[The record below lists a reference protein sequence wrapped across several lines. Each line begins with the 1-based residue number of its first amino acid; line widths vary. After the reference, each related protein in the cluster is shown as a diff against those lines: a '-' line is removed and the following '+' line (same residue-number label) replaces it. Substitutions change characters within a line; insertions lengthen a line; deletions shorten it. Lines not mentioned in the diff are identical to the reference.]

1 MYSRWTEYCKEVF
14 RIFLG
19 RQNGHVQALII
30 APILAVSFLGFVVRA
45 ASSAVDPTL
54 AKNGVI
60 VQLQQRLNEIQQ
72 RSDIPNSEETVPTE
86 EQPIAQPIEQ
96 PIAQPTPEEKED
108 AAPSATV
115 ALLPPSGPEAPVLGP
130 RQSVHLIKPDETFTT
145 ILKKER
151 LPWGQFA
158 AWINAAQ
165 KIYELRRLQINHAL
179 TLSYEHDQLGTPT
192 LRTVAYSID
201 KRSLLV
207 LEKDESGH
215 IESWV
220 ETVPTTLVWRAVG
233 GRITH
238 SLGWAASKIGVP
250 ASIIDAVADM
260 GWDLNLS
267 YDLQPGDPF
276 KIIFEE
282 IQHDGQAVRHG
293 KVLAAEIMN
302 KGKKHLVFPLDA
314 EEGMGFGQQFLR
326 YPVQFTRIS
335 SVFNDARLHPIYKRR
350 RPHLGVDFAAPPGTP
365 VRAVAAGKV
374 TYAGWRGNYGHFLK
388 IDHDGPHSS
397 AYAHLRQIKK
407 GVRAGTFVKRGQVIG
422 EVGSSGAATGPH
434 LHFEMHRNGR
444 YINPLKKV
452 PAPKTLVWQKR
463 LPTVRPDPQL
473 AAIRKKLEEYLARL
487 SVQNGPESR
496 IYTAIPR
503 IQTAAREAAE
513 PHA

>member
-14 RIFLG
+14 SIFLG

-86 EQPIAQPIEQ
+86 EQPIAQPIAQ
-96 PIAQPTPEEKED
+96 SLGQPTPEEKED

-151 LPWGQFA
+151 LPWRQFA

-201 KRSLLV
+201 KRSSLV

-215 IESWV
+215 IESRV

-267 YDLQPGDPF
+267 HDLQPGDPF

>member
-14 RIFLG
+14 RILLG

-30 APILAVSFLGFVVRA
+30 APILAVSFLGFIVRA

-86 EQPIAQPIEQ
+86 EQPIAQSLG
-96 PIAQPTPEEKED
+96 QPTPEEKED

-130 RQSVHLIKPDETFTT
+130 LQSVHLIKPDETFTT

-151 LPWGQFA
+151 LPRRQFA

-201 KRSLLV
+201 KHSLLV
-207 LEKDESGH
+207 LEKDEGGH
-215 IESWV
+215 IESRV

-282 IQHDGQAVRHG
+282 IQHDGQAVRYG

-335 SVFNDARLHPIYKRR
+335 SVYNDARLHPIYKRR
-350 RPHLGVDFAAPPGTP
+350 RPHLGVDFAAPTGTP
-365 VRAVAAGKV
+365 VRAVAAGRV

-444 YINPLKKV
+444 YIDPLKKV

-463 LPTVRPDPQL
+463 SPTARPDPQL

>member
-1 MYSRWTEYCKEVF
+1 M
-14 RIFLG
+14 
-19 RQNGHVQALII
+19 
-30 APILAVSFLGFVVRA
+30 
-45 ASSAVDPTL
+45 
-54 AKNGVI
+54 
-60 VQLQQRLNEIQQ
+60 
-72 RSDIPNSEETVPTE
+72 
-86 EQPIAQPIEQ
+86 
-96 PIAQPTPEEKED
+96 
-108 AAPSATV
+108 
-115 ALLPPSGPEAPVLGP
+115 
-130 RQSVHLIKPDETFTT
+130 HLIKPDETFTT